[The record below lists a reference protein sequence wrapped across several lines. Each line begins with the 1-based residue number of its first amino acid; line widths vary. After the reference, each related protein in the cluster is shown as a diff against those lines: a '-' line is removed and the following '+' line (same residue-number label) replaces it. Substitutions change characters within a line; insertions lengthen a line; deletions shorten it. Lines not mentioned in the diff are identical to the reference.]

1 MLYGTVRYKLQR
13 RHWKVILNP
22 FRVSGTALLVNHHG
36 WNKLG
41 NRLGRSRDSTNC
53 KKYGLGEKNFLI
65 LSWNVKCP
73 LYCPWNVKRPLYF
86 PWNVIRTPPLPPSE
100 KALILRIFVVSLTG
114 LARLTQ
120 IVLTDK
126 LADWSGTSWL
136 HFSEIKSYNFQT
148 VPQRNGFLNFSSWKS
163 II

>member
-1 MLYGTVRYKLQR
+1 MVQFGTNCSGVTEKSFLIHFVCLGQLCSSITMAETSSETVSEGHGILPTVRNM
-13 RHWKVILNP
+13 VC
-22 FRVSGTALLVNHHG
+22 A
-36 WNKLG
+36 
-41 NRLGRSRDSTNC
+41 
-53 KKYGLGEKNFLI
+53 KKFFLI

-136 HFSEIKSYNFQT
+136 HFSETLRATIFKLSRRET
-148 VPQRNGFLNFSSWKS
+148 VSLILAAEKA
-163 II
+163 